1 VIQEVNDGML
11 NQNGL
16 PDGEPLLKASY
27 ADNNPAL
34 DSCYEGWCAPGGL
47 TFLTVFN
54 SKKWP
59 NQCGSLL

>member
-1 VIQEVNDGML
+1 VFTIHWGQGAAPTVQAVIQEVNDGML

-34 DSCYEGWCAPGGL
+34 DSCYEGWLVRGRI
-47 TFLTVFN
+47 VF
-54 SKKWP
+54 
-59 NQCGSLL
+59 